1 MIKEPLLVIFL
12 TFNEIFFLNSAL
24 QVFHM
29 CQHNGRSNAFLC
41 PVGTL
46 FDQRHLVCNWW
57 NKVDCSDAPSYY
69 FVNENIYQ

>member
-1 MIKEPLLVIFL
+1 M
-12 TFNEIFFLNSAL
+12 

-29 CQHNGRSNAFLC
+29 CQDNGRSNAFLC

-57 NKVDCSDAPSYY
+57 NKVDCSEAPSLYI
-69 FVNENIYQ
+69 VNENIYQ